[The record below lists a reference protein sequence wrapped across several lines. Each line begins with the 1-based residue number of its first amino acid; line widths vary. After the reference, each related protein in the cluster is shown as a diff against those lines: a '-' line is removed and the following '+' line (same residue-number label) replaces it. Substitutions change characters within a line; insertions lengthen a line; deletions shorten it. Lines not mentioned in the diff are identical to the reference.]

1 MKKDNPK
8 RTLESA
14 LMTTYGFEEELLEP
28 IAKGKVKLVIVN
40 DGGKEAKNAII
51 IKNHLEYANWTII

>member
-1 MKKDNPK
+1 MKLDNPK

-14 LMTTYGFEEELLEP
+14 LLTTYGFEEELLEP
-28 IAKGKVKLVIVN
+28 IAKAKVNLVIVN

-51 IKNHLEYANWTII
+51 IKNHLEYPNWTII